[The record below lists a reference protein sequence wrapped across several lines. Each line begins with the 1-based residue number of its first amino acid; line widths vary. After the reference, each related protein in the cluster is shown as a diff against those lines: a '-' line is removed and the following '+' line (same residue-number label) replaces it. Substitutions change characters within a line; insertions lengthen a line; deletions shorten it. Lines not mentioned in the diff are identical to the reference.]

1 MASPDAVFSALAHPV
16 RRRMLDRLLD
26 GPTTVSQLGAEH
38 AVSPGAISQHLRVLE
53 QADMIRRTLN
63 GRQHHIELDK
73 RGFQSVLTWAEKYGA
88 FWGAKL
94 DSLGE
99 FLMRE
104 KTDER

>member
-1 MASPDAVFSALAHPV
+1 MVNTDATFSALSHPV

-26 GPTTVSQLGAEH
+26 GPKTVSQLGADH
-38 AVSPGAISQHLRVLE
+38 DMTPGAISQHIRVLE

-63 GRQHHIELDK
+63 GREHHIELDK
-73 RGFQSVLTWAEKYGA
+73 NGFQPVLTWAENYGA

-94 DSLGE
+94 ESLGK